1 MDREE
6 PGSARP
12 RLSRAA
18 RALTWGKT
26 TAVETRTQLTVGA
39 VVIVIVGALLY
50 LRSSKNG
57 ASDAH
62 DGGVGATS
70 SAGGSTSTTPSASAS
85 NGEARVANDSDAAAF
100 DDRSGRLILTA
111 KWGSGNTEL
120 GRERPQEG
128 NAEGPM
134 SLAFAG
140 DDLLVLDQVNGR
152 LSRFDKNGRS
162 KGTTRAPN
170 TVQDV
175 AVGAD
180 GSVAMLDKL
189 VGKTVT
195 LTDAS
200 GSKVGELPLTPKASE
215 PGLVTGVV
223 VDGKNVYVEKE
234 HGALVPIGT
243 IDGQPPPSDATDLM
257 GRPTKDGA
265 LLVTAGITS
274 KREGKAHVNAV
285 DRKTTSLRFARS
297 VSFPRPSH
305 AIVMLDS
312 DSQGTIY
319 LGVATGDPSEANIAC
334 LDPND
339 GHVVGRVV
347 LPLSRTPE
355 ESFRDFTVAN
365 DGTIAYALR
374 TEESVEYRTAR
385 CR

>member
-1 MDREE
+1 M
-6 PGSARP
+6 
-12 RLSRAA
+12 
-18 RALTWGKT
+18 
-26 TAVETRTQLTVGA
+26 ETRTKITVGA
-39 VVIVIVGALLY
+39 VVIVIAGALFY
-50 LRSSKNG
+50 MRASNDGATNARDAG
-57 ASDAH
+57 ASVA
-62 DGGVGATS
+62 S
-70 SAGGSTSTTPSASAS
+70 SAGGSTSPPPLASAS
-85 NGEARVANDSDAAAF
+85 NGEARVANDSDAAPS
-100 DDRSGRLILTA
+100 DDRSGRLILSA
-111 KWGSGNTEL
+111 KWGSGNGEL

-152 LSRFDKNGRS
+152 LSRFDKNGKS

-170 TVQDV
+170 TVQDLAV
-175 AVGAD
+175 ASD

-200 GSKVGELPLTPKASE
+200 GRKVGELPLSPKIAE
-215 PGLVTGVV
+215 PGLVTGLV
-223 VDGKNVYVEKE
+223 VDGKNVYAEKE

-243 IDGQPPPSDATDLM
+243 IDGQPPASDATDLM

-285 DRKTTSLRFARS
+285 DRKTMSLRFARS

-312 DSQGTIY
+312 DAQGTIY

-334 LDPND
+334 LDPAD

-374 TEESVEYRTAR
+374 TDESVEYRTAR

>member
-1 MDREE
+1 MESRTKLTLVAGVIVVGAALLFMKSSSKDGAKDVRDGAGNGSGASATSTAVSSVPRADAGWAASD
-6 PGSARP
+6 PGLAGDASTNDD
-12 RLSRAA
+12 RAA
-18 RALTWGKT
+18 R
-26 TAVETRTQLTVGA
+26 
-39 VVIVIVGALLY
+39 LL
-50 LRSSKNG
+50 LS
-57 ASDAH
+57 
-62 DGGVGATS
+62 
-70 SAGGSTSTTPSASAS
+70 
-85 NGEARVANDSDAAAF
+85 
-100 DDRSGRLILTA
+100 A
-111 KWGSGNTEL
+111 KWGSGDGEL

-134 SLAFAG
+134 SLTFAG

-152 LSRFDKNGRS
+152 LSRFDKDGKP
-162 KGTTRAPN
+162 KGSMRAPN
-170 TVQDV
+170 TVQDIAV
-175 AVGAD
+175 ASD
-180 GSVAMLDKL
+180 GSVAMLDRL
-189 VGKTVT
+189 VGKAVT

-200 GSKVGELPLTPKASE
+200 GRKVGELPLGPKVSE

-243 IDGQPPPSDATDLM
+243 IDGQPPPSDATDLT
-257 GRPTKDGA
+257 GRPTKDGQ

-285 DRKTTSLRFARS
+285 DRKTMALRFARS

-312 DSQGTIY
+312 DARGTIY
-319 LGVATGDPSEANIAC
+319 LGVATGEPTEANIAC
-334 LDPND
+334 LDPSD
-339 GHVVGRVV
+339 GHVTGRVV
-347 LPLSRTPE
+347 VPMSHTPE
-355 ESFRDFTVAN
+355 ESFRDFTVAA